1 MQRKIITT
9 TLGELIGAVTDEVKP
24 IIRDPSDLY
33 SVVSYI
39 LSDLLARQRVR
50 NPHRSAGKYPGYFAR
65 VLAQREMTQWP
76 G

>member
-24 IIRDPSDLY
+24 IVRDPADLY
-33 SVVSYI
+33 GVVACI

-50 NPHRSAGKYPGYFAR
+50 VPHRSAGKYPDYFAR